1 MLYKKIKH
9 QLNKT
14 KTFFSYRKKGVQL
27 NWKADVS
34 ESKLEYGA
42 IISHHASVV
51 HSSVGKYSSIG
62 RYTKVNYCD
71 IGKFCSIS
79 WDVTIGATNHP
90 VNNITTHAFPY
101 VPYAGYFVKENTQ
114 HKVRTLV
121 GNDVWIGCN
130 SVIVPGVK
138 IGNGAIVGAGS
149 VVTKD
154 VPPYAIVAGVPA
166 KIIRYRFT
174 ESEIGLLEKL
184 SWWDWPRE
192 QIKNNIDLFQTEMNA
207 RILDEIKKRGLSTQ
221 SE

>member
-1 MLYKKIKH
+1 MLVKKLKH
-9 QLNKT
+9 QLYKT
-14 KTFFSYRKKGVQL
+14 KTFLLYRKKGVKL
-27 NWKADVS
+27 NWKADAS
-34 ESKLEYGA
+34 GSRLDYGA

-101 VPYAGYFVKENTQ
+101 VPYAGDFVKENTQ

-166 KIIRYRFT
+166 KIMRYRF
-174 ESEIGLLEKL
+174 SDDKISFLEKL
-184 SWWDWPRE
+184 AWWDWPRK
-192 QIKNNIDLFQTEMNA
+192 QIKDNIDLFQKELDKS
-207 RILDEIKKRGLSTQ
+207 ILDEINKRGLRK
-221 SE
+221 